1 MDHDRVEAFLKKA
14 EITELINRYFAALD
28 QKDFDATTM
37 RLIFADDACI
47 IRPNGAETIGPQ
59 TIGESHRNSF
69 ARFRATQHMAS
80 GVVVTLHDGDHD
92 HEQAEF
98 RGNLVAMHLWADG
111 LGDTTVHPND
121 NYFLAGGVLSGKA
134 VMTPQG
140 WRITQLANDVI
151 WRKGTG
157 FKQILQTQ

>member
-1 MDHDRVEAFLKKA
+1 MDEDRVEDFLRKA
-14 EITELINRYFAALD
+14 EITELINRYFGALD
-28 QKDFDATTM
+28 HRNFDDTTM
-37 RLIFADDACI
+37 HLILADDVRVV
-47 IRPNGAETIGPQ
+47 RPNGAETIGRQ
-59 TIGESHRNSF
+59 TIVESHRNSF
-69 ARFRATQHMAS
+69 IRFRATQHMAS
-80 GVVVTLHDGDHD
+80 GIVVTLHD

-98 RGNLVAMHLWADG
+98 RGNLVAMHLWAEG

-134 VMTPQG
+134 TMTPQG
-140 WRITQLANDVI
+140 WRITQLSNDVI